1 MFTID
6 EMLSKK
12 NQKVAFE
19 HFALKK
25 DGCGID
31 GMHLSELEQYWEIN
45 QEHICEEIRNQEYEP
60 DIVLIREC
68 INRTGKRRNIAS
80 LTVLDRFITR
90 LLAQKLNRYFLTLF
104 MDNSFAYQTGKGT
117 LEAVMKVKE
126 YVEKGKRYVVE
137 IDLKNYFDTIPLE
150 KLIAKIER
158 YISDKAVLYLIK
170 QYLFCKISIEGK
182 ISSKTIGI
190 IQGNAISPVLSN
202 LYLQEFDQMLEERKY
217 CWIRYADNIYIYA
230 DLYEESIPI
239 YNEIVRILTEDMNLI
254 INQDK
259 SGIFNVYKRTILGY
273 DILTHNDRV
282 DVRKHIYKSTKQ
294 YSNWHDSK
302 LEFVNGKFHILSD
315 GIINRQDYSL
325 LFENEQKR
333 HYIPVEVVDQ
343 INIYGN
349 VTLANNV
356 LETFNNKGI
365 QTSFYDK
372 YGYLI
377 GTFIPEKNKKNA
389 KIILEQSKNYMD
401 TAVRIDMARKMEIAG
416 LHNMRA
422 NLRYYEKR
430 HKGRFTEAIESIGEF
445 AKQMKSITEIN
456 AMMLIEAKARQK
468 YYSVFDQILENEEFK
483 FVQRTKR
490 PPKNEINACLS
501 FGNTLLYNQFSSL
514 IWKKG
519 LDIRFGIVHATNR
532 RTRSLNLDFADI
544 FKPIIIDRV
553 IFTMINKKMLTVSM
567 DFEKTSMGGVY
578 LSKEGKKVFLRM
590 YEEKLNS
597 KIIVK
602 GERMTYRRLLENE
615 VQSYKNYLLN
625 GEKYNPYKYY

>member
-1 MFTID
+1 M
-6 EMLSKK
+6 
-12 NQKVAFE
+12 
-19 HFALKK
+19 
-25 DGCGID
+25 
-31 GMHLSELEQYWEIN
+31 
-45 QEHICEEIRNQEYEP
+45 
-60 DIVLIREC
+60 
-68 INRTGKRRNIAS
+68 
-80 LTVLDRFITR
+80 
-90 LLAQKLNRYFLTLF
+90 
-104 MDNSFAYQTGKGT
+104 
-117 LEAVMKVKE
+117 
-126 YVEKGKRYVVE
+126 
-137 IDLKNYFDTIPLE
+137 
-150 KLIAKIER
+150 
-158 YISDKAVLYLIK
+158 
-170 QYLFCKISIEGK
+170 FCKISIEGK

-202 LYLQEFDQMLEERKY
+202 LYLQEFDQMLEEREY
-217 CWIRYADNIYIYA
+217 CWIRYADNIYIYV
-230 DLYEESIPI
+230 DSYEKAIPI
-239 YNEIVRILTEDMNLI
+239 YNEVVRILTEDMNLI

-259 SGIFNVYKRTILGY
+259 SGVFNVYKRTILGY

-302 LEFVNGKFHILSD
+302 LEFANGKFHILSD

-349 VTLANNV
+349 VTLASNV

-602 GERMTYRRLLENE
+602 GERMSYRRLLENE

>member
-1 MFTID
+1 
-6 EMLSKK
+6 
-12 NQKVAFE
+12 
-19 HFALKK
+19 
-25 DGCGID
+25 
-31 GMHLSELEQYWEIN
+31 
-45 QEHICEEIRNQEYEP
+45 
-60 DIVLIREC
+60 
-68 INRTGKRRNIAS
+68 
-80 LTVLDRFITR
+80 
-90 LLAQKLNRYFLTLF
+90 
-104 MDNSFAYQTGKGT
+104 
-117 LEAVMKVKE
+117 
-126 YVEKGKRYVVE
+126 
-137 IDLKNYFDTIPLE
+137 
-150 KLIAKIER
+150 
-158 YISDKAVLYLIK
+158 
-170 QYLFCKISIEGK
+170 
-182 ISSKTIGI
+182 
-190 IQGNAISPVLSN
+190 
-202 LYLQEFDQMLEERKY
+202 
-217 CWIRYADNIYIYA
+217 
-230 DLYEESIPI
+230 
-239 YNEIVRILTEDMNLI
+239 
-254 INQDK
+254 
-259 SGIFNVYKRTILGY
+259 
-273 DILTHNDRV
+273 
-282 DVRKHIYKSTKQ
+282 
-294 YSNWHDSK
+294 
-302 LEFVNGKFHILSD
+302 
-315 GIINRQDYSL
+315 
-325 LFENEQKR
+325 
-333 HYIPVEVVDQ
+333 
-343 INIYGN
+343 
-349 VTLANNV
+349 
-356 LETFNNKGI
+356 
-365 QTSFYDK
+365 
-372 YGYLI
+372 
-377 GTFIPEKNKKNA
+377 
-389 KIILEQSKNYMD
+389 MD

-490 PPKNEINACLS
+490 PPQNEINACLS

-602 GERMTYRRLLENE
+602 GERMSYRRLLENE